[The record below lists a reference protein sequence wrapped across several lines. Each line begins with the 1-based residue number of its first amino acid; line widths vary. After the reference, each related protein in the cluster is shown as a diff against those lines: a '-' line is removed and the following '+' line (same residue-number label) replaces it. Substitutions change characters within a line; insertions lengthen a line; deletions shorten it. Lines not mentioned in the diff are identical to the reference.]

1 MKAVKKKSKF
11 KLVEIKKMKSLHLLK
26 P

>member
-11 KLVEIKKMKSLHLLK
+11 KLVKFEKMKSLGLLK